1 MQMPV
6 HHLCISELMGQP
18 DKNVWEKAAN
28 VLPTR
33 KYPYPFL
40 RSVFFWFEPPIPLF
54 TTFGFSDPLSLG
66 IFNHPLGVGMDII
79 WNNTMLEGH

>member
-40 RSVFFWFEPPIPLF
+40 RSVFFL
-54 TTFGFSDPLSLG
+54 
-66 IFNHPLGVGMDII
+66 V
-79 WNNTMLEGH
+79 